1 MLRSKHLFLLITL
14 VSCCWHWN
22 HWCCSGRSTRK
33 RRRSRPKDAEIQTL
47 STFSQPPTYRWD
59 EIKPMEPTTRSSRI
73 RGLIDQRK
81 SMNASTKTH
90 GIPVYITMTT
100 ISSRVHHIENTI
112 ISLLNGDVLA
122 DRIYLFI
129 SSEPFL
135 LDAGRYFFIHHSSL
149 FFSTFC

>member
-14 VSCCWHWN
+14 VSCWWWN
-22 HWCCSGRSTRK
+22 HWSCTGRSTRK
-33 RRRSRPKDAEIQTL
+33 RRRSRSKDAELQ
-47 STFSQPPTYRWD
+47 SVPTFSQPPIYRWN

-81 SMNASTKTH
+81 SINASTKTH
-90 GIPVYITMTT
+90 GLPVYITMTT
-100 ISSRVHHIENTI
+100 ISSRVHNIENTI

-135 LDAGRYFFIHHSSL
+135 LDAGRYFFIHHSYL